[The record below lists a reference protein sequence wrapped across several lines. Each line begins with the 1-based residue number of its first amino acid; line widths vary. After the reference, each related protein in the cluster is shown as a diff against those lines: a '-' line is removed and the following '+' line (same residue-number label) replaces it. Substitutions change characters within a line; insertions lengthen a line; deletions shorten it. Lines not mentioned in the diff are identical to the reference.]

1 MKEKILAYL
10 SNIETSYK
18 VKIIY
23 ACESGSRSRGLA
35 SPDSDYDV
43 RFIYVQTAAEY
54 AGLLERY
61 QENLLFKLDGS
72 CDIVGWDLKKFLSL
86 LGKSNPTVFEWAGSS
101 EVYRTSDEWKMVL
114 DIMPKYFSPN
124 RTLYHYNSMAKK
136 DFKVL
141 NDKISGTTVA
151 PVQVTPKEYLAALRP
166 VLACRWILCH
176 DTFPPDKFSQLCEYL
191 TDDVRE
197 SIIDLVGKKHIG
209 NNKLMPRNDKLD
221 KFIESGI
228 DFVTNAVKTREEQYP
243 SDWNTLNDVFLK
255 IIGLV

>member
-1 MKEKILAYL
+1 MDREKILVRL
-10 SNIETSYK
+10 EEIETAYK
-18 VKIIY
+18 IKIIY

-43 RFIYVQTAAEY
+43 RFVYVQTAAEY

-61 QENLLFKLDGS
+61 QENLLFKPDDG

-101 EVYRTSDEWKMVL
+101 EVYRTSYEWKMVL
-114 DIMPKYFSPN
+114 NIMPRYFSPN

-136 DFKVL
+136 DFKVI
-141 NDKISGTTVA
+141 NDKISGVTVA

-166 VLACRWILCH
+166 VLACRWVLGYN
-176 DTFPPDKFSQLCEYL
+176 TFPPEKFSNLCEDL
-191 TDDVRE
+191 PDGIRE
-197 SIIDLVGKKHIG
+197 RLADLVDKKCIG
-209 NNKLMPRNDKLD
+209 NNKLMPRDAKLD
-221 KFIESGI
+221 EFIESGI
-228 DFVTNAVKTREEQYP
+228 DLVTNVVKTREEQYP

-255 IIGLV
+255 IIGL